1 MECSGHDAFA
11 APPSAGEFTMTNE
24 EPLPKK
30 ARLNE
35 TDFKVL
41 PREELIL
48 RWKQYEAYVQAL
60 EGKYTDL
67 NSNDVTGLR
76 ESEEKLKQQQQESA
90 RRENILVMRLATKEQ
105 EMQECTNQ
113 IQYLKQVQQPSVAQL
128 RSTMVDPAINL
139 FFLKMKGE
147 LEQTKDKLEQAQNE
161 LSAWKFTPDSQ
172 TGKKLMAK
180 CRMLIQENQE
190 LGRQLSQGRIAQLEA
205 ELALQKKYSEELK
218 SSQDELN
225 DFIIQLDEEVEGMQ
239 STILVLQQQLK
250 ETRQQLVQYQ
260 QQQLQVSTP
269 GTSRTPSCEITD
281 QGETMS
287 KDCSRL
293 ANGPINCVHSV
304 LRHKQRNP
312 FALTTAAN
320 SERLLDGSKETRNTS
335 MSFHDRPKVG
345 RLVLGSRYR
354 PDEMPSAEHQEKG
367 GAELRRR
374 HSEGKRRACAAVM
387 LCRLAVAAGRR
398 NNTVL
403 ITSLGCLASR
413 KKHTLPDLPYDYGA
427 LQPHI
432 NAEIMQLHH
441 SKHHA
446 AYVNN
451 LNIAEEKY
459 KEALTKGDVTA
470 QVSLQPALKFNGGGH
485 INHSIFWTNLS
496 PKGGGEPK
504 GELLEAI
511 KRPSPGNHRTYS
523 TVGN

>member
-1 MECSGHDAFA
+1 
-11 APPSAGEFTMTNE
+11 MTNE

-30 ARLNE
+30 VRLSE
-35 TDFKVL
+35 TDFKVMA
-41 PREELIL
+41 RDELIL

-105 EMQECTNQ
+105 EMQECTTQ

-139 FFLKMKGE
+139 LFLKMKSE

-239 STILVLQQQLK
+239 STILSQAPGP
-250 ETRQQLVQYQ
+250 
-260 QQQLQVSTP
+260 ST
-269 GTSRTPSCEITD
+269 GRTTSSEPVGQAEAT
-281 QGETMS
+281 G

-293 ANGPINCVHSV
+293 ANGPSNGSSS
-304 LRHKQRNP
+304 RQRTSGSG
-312 FALTTAAN
+312 FHREGDTA
-320 SERLLDGSKETRNTS
+320 EDD
-335 MSFHDRPKVG
+335 FP
-345 RLVLGSRYR
+345 
-354 PDEMPSAEHQEKG
+354 
-367 GAELRRR
+367 
-374 HSEGKRRACAAVM
+374 
-387 LCRLAVAAGRR
+387 
-398 NNTVL
+398 
-403 ITSLGCLASR
+403 
-413 KKHTLPDLPYDYGA
+413 
-427 LQPHI
+427 
-432 NAEIMQLHH
+432 
-441 SKHHA
+441 
-446 AYVNN
+446 
-451 LNIAEEKY
+451 
-459 KEALTKGDVTA
+459 
-470 QVSLQPALKFNGGGH
+470 
-485 INHSIFWTNLS
+485 
-496 PKGGGEPK
+496 
-504 GELLEAI
+504 
-511 KRPSPGNHRTYS
+511 PSPGNGNKASSSSEERTGRGGSSYVNQLS
-523 TVGN
+523 AGYESVDSPTGSENSLTHHSNDTDSSHDPQEEKSVSGKGNRTAASRHVQNGLDSSVSVQGSVL

>member
-1 MECSGHDAFA
+1 
-11 APPSAGEFTMTNE
+11 MTNE

-30 ARLNE
+30 VHLSE
-35 TDFKVL
+35 TDFKVMA
-41 PREELIL
+41 RDELIL

-105 EMQECTNQ
+105 EMQECTTQ

-250 ETRQQLVQYQ
+250 ETRQQLAQYQ
-260 QQQLQVSTP
+260 QQQSQASAP
-269 GTSRTPSCEITD
+269 STSRTTSSEPVD
-281 QGETMS
+281 QAEATS

-293 ANGPINCVHSV
+293 ANGPSNGSSSRQRTSGSGFHREGNTTEDDFPSSSGNGNKASNSSEERTGRGGSSYINPLSAGYESVDSPTGSENSLTHHSNDTDSSHDPQEEKAV
-304 LRHKQRNP
+304 SGKGNRTVGSRHIQNG
-312 FALTTAAN
+312 
-320 SERLLDGSKETRNTS
+320 LDSSVN
-335 MSFHDRPKVG
+335 
-345 RLVLGSRYR
+345 VLGS
-354 PDEMPSAEHQEKG
+354 
-367 GAELRRR
+367 
-374 HSEGKRRACAAVM
+374 
-387 LCRLAVAAGRR
+387 
-398 NNTVL
+398 VL
-403 ITSLGCLASR
+403 
-413 KKHTLPDLPYDYGA
+413 
-427 LQPHI
+427 
-432 NAEIMQLHH
+432 
-441 SKHHA
+441 
-446 AYVNN
+446 
-451 LNIAEEKY
+451 
-459 KEALTKGDVTA
+459 
-470 QVSLQPALKFNGGGH
+470 
-485 INHSIFWTNLS
+485 
-496 PKGGGEPK
+496 
-504 GELLEAI
+504 
-511 KRPSPGNHRTYS
+511 
-523 TVGN
+523 

>member
-1 MECSGHDAFA
+1 
-11 APPSAGEFTMTNE
+11 MTNE

-30 ARLNE
+30 VRLSE
-35 TDFKVL
+35 ADFKVMA
-41 PREELIL
+41 RDELIL

-105 EMQECTNQ
+105 EMQECTTQ

-205 ELALQKKYSEELK
+205 ELVLQKKYSEELK

-225 DFIIQLDEEVEGMQ
+225 DFIIQLDEQVEGMQ

-250 ETRQQLVQYQ
+250 ETRQQLAQYQ
-260 QQQLQVSTP
+260 QQQSQAP
-269 GTSRTPSCEITD
+269 GPSTSRTPSEPGGQAEAT
-281 QGETMS
+281 G

-293 ANGPINCVHSV
+293 ANGPSNGSSS
-304 LRHKQRNP
+304 RQRTSGSG
-312 FALTTAAN
+312 FHREGDTT
-320 SERLLDGSKETRNTS
+320 EDD
-335 MSFHDRPKVG
+335 FP
-345 RLVLGSRYR
+345 
-354 PDEMPSAEHQEKG
+354 
-367 GAELRRR
+367 
-374 HSEGKRRACAAVM
+374 
-387 LCRLAVAAGRR
+387 
-398 NNTVL
+398 
-403 ITSLGCLASR
+403 
-413 KKHTLPDLPYDYGA
+413 
-427 LQPHI
+427 
-432 NAEIMQLHH
+432 
-441 SKHHA
+441 
-446 AYVNN
+446 
-451 LNIAEEKY
+451 
-459 KEALTKGDVTA
+459 
-470 QVSLQPALKFNGGGH
+470 
-485 INHSIFWTNLS
+485 
-496 PKGGGEPK
+496 
-504 GELLEAI
+504 
-511 KRPSPGNHRTYS
+511 PSPGSGNKASNSSEERTGRGGSSYVNRLS
-523 TVGN
+523 AGYESVDSPTGSENSLTRHSHDTDSNPDPQEEKTVSGKGGRTAGSRHVQNGLDSSVNVQGSVL